1 MPNLTPAQ
9 IEQYYRVRLDPYK
22 LHPSK
27 GMEYRATCPLH
38 GGNNASSFWV
48 NLSEGNFFCFS
59 CQEKGPSPYVFEQK
73 MQALE
78 LGYVPEHDI
87 IQRKL
92 EQIIGMPFTQ
102 RVYTEPLKKEAKGW
116 DRRQS
121 RDFYRYTDEWG
132 KEVCTVWRFVDRQ
145 GKKLTPPDHPCVCQT
160 NKDAE
165 CEPGCVGGRVWGA
178 AGVRRVLYRLP
189 ELIQSFVVFI
199 VEGEKNANDL
209 SRALAAYIA
218 KHKGF
223 PVSSTLTVDHV
234 AVTTNIGGSS
244 GWKKEYKY
252 GRYFFG
258 KFVIKLGDNDAPGKM
273 HNIAVCEDVAPYA
286 SRVMTLDLPVG
297 DSEDISNYLENN
309 TVDDFVKLL
318 PNCQD
323 WMLPKSKE
331 IIIGKESLEPRR
343 LLIKPSELVAPGD
356 PGGDWLVD
364 RLIQRGMRGLII
376 AKPKTGKAQPFD
388 APVLTPL
395 GWKKMGEITILD
407 QVIGEDGSPKQVLAV
422 HPQGVMQTYRVT
434 ICDGAEVETCGN
446 HLWKIQSHQNR
457 VDGKWV
463 TKTTM
468 AIRDEIAAGRLRA
481 HYLPLVSPVTHSK
494 LHYPIAPYTMGAL
507 LGDGTFRLSNTIG
520 FTTADEDIAERVGR
534 ECDGIT
540 RQKNRFGY
548 YVKMKLAKRRLTAL
562 GLWGLMAYEK
572 HIPAEYQF
580 GSIEQRLDLLRGLL
594 DTDGCFEA
602 GKLITF
608 CSSSKQLADDVRSL
622 IQSLGGT
629 ARMNTKETFY
639 KKDGVRIDCR
649 TAYRLSIKL
658 PRELGNPFYCKR
670 KAKQWSDST
679 VGTKKKPTR
688 SIVSVEPS
696 RLCECQCLTVEGG
709 LYVTNEYIVTHNSL
723 FMLDIAI
730 SLATQGRVLG
740 LRPYHRPVRV
750 AVISRED
757 GPQLLSDRIKML
769 ATGRNLSMYDV
780 DKNLR
785 VNTEEQSKRFKID
798 NQADLEEMAQWL
810 RAEMI
815 EFCIIDVLARLH
827 FGKENSAD
835 DMTKVMLKFD
845 ELSQLSGSQICV
857 IHHSNAE
864 GEGRGSTAIDGWADY
879 IFRLENDLEDQALK
893 KLSVRTK
900 SSGHVVPKIMRYKQ
914 SDDMKESRIEL
925 VQ

>member
-27 GMEYRATCPLH
+27 GMEYRAMCPLH

-48 NLSEGNFFCFS
+48 DLAEGNFFCFS

-78 LGYVPEHDI
+78 LGHVPEHDI

-92 EQIIGMPFTQ
+92 EQIVGMPFTQ
-102 RVYTEPLKKEAKGW
+102 RIYTEPLVKDAKGGW
-116 DRRQS
+116 NRKYA

-132 KEVCTVWRFVDRQ
+132 KEICTVWRFVDRQ

-189 ELIQSFVVFI
+189 ELIQSIVVFV

-209 SRALAAYIA
+209 SRALAAYIS
-218 KHKGF
+218 KNKGF

-297 DSEDISNYLENN
+297 DSEDISDYLVNH

-331 IIIGKESLEPRR
+331 ITIGKESLEPRR

-364 RLIQRGMRGLII
+364 RLIQRGMRGLIV
-376 AKPKTGKAQPFD
+376 AKPKVGK
-388 APVLTPL
+388 
-395 GWKKMGEITILD
+395 
-407 QVIGEDGSPKQVLAV
+407 
-422 HPQGVMQTYRVT
+422 
-434 ICDGAEVETCGN
+434 
-446 HLWKIQSHQNR
+446 
-457 VDGKWV
+457 
-463 TKTTM
+463 
-468 AIRDEIAAGRLRA
+468 
-481 HYLPLVSPVTHSK
+481 
-494 LHYPIAPYTMGAL
+494 
-507 LGDGTFRLSNTIG
+507 
-520 FTTADEDIAERVGR
+520 
-534 ECDGIT
+534 
-540 RQKNRFGY
+540 
-548 YVKMKLAKRRLTAL
+548 
-562 GLWGLMAYEK
+562 
-572 HIPAEYQF
+572 
-580 GSIEQRLDLLRGLL
+580 
-594 DTDGCFEA
+594 
-602 GKLITF
+602 
-608 CSSSKQLADDVRSL
+608 
-622 IQSLGGT
+622 
-629 ARMNTKETFY
+629 
-639 KKDGVRIDCR
+639 
-649 TAYRLSIKL
+649 
-658 PRELGNPFYCKR
+658 
-670 KAKQWSDST
+670 
-679 VGTKKKPTR
+679 
-688 SIVSVEPS
+688 
-696 RLCECQCLTVEGG
+696 
-709 LYVTNEYIVTHNSL
+709 SL

-740 LRPYHRPVRV
+740 LKPYHRPVRV

-769 ATGRNLSMYDV
+769 ATGRNLGMYDV

-798 NQADLEEMAQWL
+798 NQGDLEEMAQWL
-810 RAEMI
+810 RAEAI

-845 ELSQLSGSQICV
+845 ELAILSGSQICV

-893 KLSVRTK
+893 KLSVRSK

>member
-9 IEQYYRVRLDPYK
+9 IEQYYRIRLDPYK

-27 GMEYRATCPLH
+27 GMEYRAMCPLH
-38 GGNNASSFWV
+38 GGSNASSFWV
-48 NLSEGNFFCFS
+48 DLAEGNFFCFS
-59 CQEKGPSPYVFEQK
+59 CQEKGSSPYVFEQK

-78 LGYVPEHDI
+78 LGHVPEHDI

-92 EQIIGMPFTQ
+92 EQIVGMPFTQ
-102 RVYTEPLKKEAKGW
+102 RIYTEPLVKDAKGGW
-116 DRRQS
+116 NRKYA

-189 ELIQSFVVFI
+189 ELIQSIVVFV

-209 SRALAAYIA
+209 SRALAAYIS
-218 KHKGF
+218 KNKGF

-297 DSEDISNYLENN
+297 DSEDISDYLEKH

-323 WMLPKSKE
+323 WVLPKSKE
-331 IIIGKESLEPRR
+331 ITIGKESLEPRR

-364 RLIQRGMRGLII
+364 RLIQRGMRGLIV
-376 AKPKTGKAQPFD
+376 AKPKVGK
-388 APVLTPL
+388 
-395 GWKKMGEITILD
+395 
-407 QVIGEDGSPKQVLAV
+407 
-422 HPQGVMQTYRVT
+422 
-434 ICDGAEVETCGN
+434 
-446 HLWKIQSHQNR
+446 
-457 VDGKWV
+457 
-463 TKTTM
+463 
-468 AIRDEIAAGRLRA
+468 
-481 HYLPLVSPVTHSK
+481 
-494 LHYPIAPYTMGAL
+494 
-507 LGDGTFRLSNTIG
+507 
-520 FTTADEDIAERVGR
+520 
-534 ECDGIT
+534 
-540 RQKNRFGY
+540 
-548 YVKMKLAKRRLTAL
+548 
-562 GLWGLMAYEK
+562 
-572 HIPAEYQF
+572 
-580 GSIEQRLDLLRGLL
+580 
-594 DTDGCFEA
+594 
-602 GKLITF
+602 
-608 CSSSKQLADDVRSL
+608 
-622 IQSLGGT
+622 
-629 ARMNTKETFY
+629 
-639 KKDGVRIDCR
+639 
-649 TAYRLSIKL
+649 
-658 PRELGNPFYCKR
+658 
-670 KAKQWSDST
+670 
-679 VGTKKKPTR
+679 
-688 SIVSVEPS
+688 
-696 RLCECQCLTVEGG
+696 
-709 LYVTNEYIVTHNSL
+709 SL

-740 LRPYHRPVRV
+740 LKPYHRPVRV

-769 ATGRNLSMYDV
+769 ATGRNLGMRDV
-780 DKNLR
+780 DTNLR

-798 NQADLEEMAQWL
+798 NQGDLEEMAQWL
-810 RAEMI
+810 RAEAI

-835 DMTKVMLKFD
+835 EMTKVMLKFD
-845 ELSQLSGSQICV
+845 ELAQLSGSQICV

-893 KLSVRTK
+893 KLSVRSK
-900 SSGHVVPKIMRYKQ
+900 SSGHIVPKIMRYKQ